1 MLARLLALF
10 AAAAPPVSPAPAAPP
25 PHTVSGVVVEPQPST
40 QVEKSPDAK
49 VRSAG
54 ETDEAIGDYVAV
66 WPKRAWAA
74 GHEGRVT
81 LACLIDVHG
90 LAESC
95 RVAAETPP
103 GEGFGKAALELR
115 TTFKL
120 APPSGPDG
128 KPAAKVM
135 TINVTFRQPDFQF
148 DQKQL
153 ADEMWDATHNP
164 GHGMRPIDVPVQ
176 HNRLELKGVT
186 MVDNPLWVA
195 AASFDDLA
203 AAYPAKA
210 GGLEGYGVAHCQ
222 VVRTG
227 AEAGALKGCNVIKEE
242 PHGHDFGRAALAL
255 ASKFRLSPEALP
267 SAPTGDPLWVDVPV
281 RFPPP
286 AAAGDRTVR
295 APVWLTSI
303 DAATAGPSL
312 FPLKALEQGLKTG
325 RGTARCTVGADG
337 ALTDCAP
344 DAAQPEGMGFSE
356 AVVKLAP
363 MMKVN
368 LWSADGAPVRGG
380 TVRVPFDF
388 KLPGA
393 GAAGGS

>member
-1 MLARLLALF
+1 MLAALLAF
-10 AAAAPPVSPAPAAPP
+10 AAALADPPGASAAPP
-25 PHTVSGVVVEPQPST
+25 KTVEGVVVKPTPST
-40 QVEKSPDAK
+40 TIEAHPDA
-49 VRSAG
+49 VGASAG
-54 ETDEAIGDYVAV
+54 GEDEALGDWVAI
-66 WPKRAWAA
+66 WPKGAYAA
-74 GHEGRVT
+74 NKQGRVT
-81 LACLIDVHG
+81 LSCLIDVHG

-103 GEGFGKAALELR
+103 GQGFGKAALEMR

-120 APPSGPDG
+120 KPALGPDG
-128 KPAAKVM
+128 QPVAKVM
-135 TINVTFRQPDFQF
+135 NINVEFHQPDFQF
-148 DQKQL
+148 DQAEL
-153 ADEMWDATHNP
+153 ARQRWY
-164 GHGMRPIDVPVQ
+164 IDHTAGASLTPMDLPYQ
-176 HNRLELKGVT
+176 HNRLEMKGVT
-186 MVDNPLWVA
+186 MVDNPVWSA

-227 AEAGALKGCNVIKEE
+227 AEAGALKSCTVIKED
-242 PHGHDFGRAALAL
+242 PHGHDFGRAAVAL
-255 ASKFRLSPEALP
+255 AAKFRLSPAALP
-267 SAPTGDPLWVDVPV
+267 SAPPGDPLWVDVPV
-281 RFPPP
+281 RFPP
-286 AAAGDRTVR
+286 AADANDRTVR
-295 APVWLTSI
+295 APVWLTNI
-303 DAATAGPSL
+303 NAATAGPSL

-325 RGTARCTVGADG
+325 RGTARCTVGPDG

-380 TVRVPFDF
+380 VVRLPFDF
-388 KLPGA
+388 RLPGAA
-393 GAAGGS
+393 GAAGR